1 MAEKTTAE
9 KAAAGETAPPPAT
22 QADKRRAAAARD
34 ETWAEVFVVSDGTGE
49 TAADTVRAAMLQFHA
64 RWRMR
69 TFPDVRSAAQARTVI
84 EAASKN
90 RALVVFT
97 VVNREAA
104 QVLRDHG
111 AALGVPCVD
120 LIGPLIANIAEHLK
134 AEPRHEP
141 GLLHGFSDAYF
152 KRIEAVEFAV
162 RHDDGANMHTIH
174 GADIVLTGVS
184 RTSKT
189 PLSMYLAQRG
199 YKTGNVPL
207 VPGVDPPRQLL
218 EMNPKKVFGLI
229 GDVENLS
236 AMRRARARSMGGT
249 PYHHY
254 ADSQTIARELDE
266 SLRLFRARGWR
277 WIDISNR
284 AVEENASK
292 ILELMQGF
300 RGATA

>member
-1 MAEKTTAE
+1 MAEKPVQIPAPAQQGSSGPARPTEGAD
-9 KAAAGETAPPPAT
+9 AGEG
-22 QADKRRAAAARD
+22 
-34 ETWAEVFVVSDGTGE
+34 WAEVFVVSDGTGE

-69 TFPDVRSAAQARTVI
+69 TFPDVRSAAQARNVI
-84 EAASKN
+84 EAAAKN

-104 QVLRDHG
+104 EVLRDHG
-111 AALGVPCVD
+111 AVNGVPCVD
-120 LIGPLIANIAEHLK
+120 LIGPLIANIAQHLK

-162 RHDDGANMHTIH
+162 RHDDGANLHTLH
-174 GADIVLTGVS
+174 GAEIVLTGVS

-207 VPGVDPPRQLL
+207 VPGVVPPRELL
-218 EMNPKKVFGLI
+218 ELNPKRVFGLV

-254 ADSQTIARELDE
+254 TDVEGIARELDE
-266 SLRLFRARGWR
+266 SLRLFRSRGWR

-292 ILELMQGF
+292 ILEMVQGY
-300 RGATA
+300 RGGFPA

>member
-1 MAEKTTAE
+1 VVEKSTI
-9 KAAAGETAPPPAT
+9 PPPAE
-22 QADKRRAAAARD
+22 QAKRSTPPAEAPDA
-34 ETWAEVFVVSDGTGE
+34 TWAEVFVVSDGTGE

-69 TFPDVRSAAQARTVI
+69 TFPDVRSVAQARNVI
-84 EAASKN
+84 EAAARN

-111 AALGVPCVD
+111 AANGVPCVD
-120 LIGPLIANIAEHLK
+120 LLGPLIANIAEHLK
-134 AEPRHEP
+134 AEPRLEP

-152 KRIEAVEFAV
+152 RRIEAVEFAV
-162 RHDDGANMHTIH
+162 RHDDGANLHTLH
-174 GADIVLTGVS
+174 GADIVLVGIS

-207 VPGVDPPRQLL
+207 IAGVEPPRQLL
-218 EMNPKKVFGLI
+218 ELSPRKVVGLV
-229 GDVENLS
+229 GAVDDLS
-236 AMRRARARSMGGT
+236 AMRRARARSMGSA
-249 PYHHY
+249 PFQQY
-254 ADSQTIARELDE
+254 ADADAIAGELDQAM
-266 SLRLFRARGWR
+266 RLFRTRGWR
-277 WIDISNR
+277 WIDISGR

-292 ILELMQGF
+292 ILEIIQSIAG
-300 RGATA
+300 R